1 MSPEHQMD
9 PTHEYA
15 AQYTRKERVKFLLL
29 ALTLGGAIMLVW
41 KAWALPHWVEFVE
54 KSPCYQVFGISGT
67 AVVFYALFV
76 GLPLVSALLAVML
89 FSWRGV
95 KILRDKQVP
104 YSGEKVFRPT
114 RIRRGS
120 IAVIVGWV
128 HVLTPVPF
136 LAISLWGA
144 AQAKVLTA
152 NFKADSFDYSKCDSL
167 AIANQ

>member
-1 MSPEHQMD
+1 
-9 PTHEYA
+9 
-15 AQYTRKERVKFLLL
+15 V
-29 ALTLGGAIMLVW
+29 VW

-76 GLPLVSALLAVML
+76 GLPLASAIMAAML
-89 FSWRGV
+89 IGWRGV
-95 KILRDKQVP
+95 RILRDKQVP

-120 IAVIVGWV
+120 IAMIVGCV

-144 AQAKVLTA
+144 AQAKVLA
-152 NFKADSFDYSKCDSL
+152 ASFKADSFDYSKCENL
-167 AIANQ
+167 AISRMNEPQRED